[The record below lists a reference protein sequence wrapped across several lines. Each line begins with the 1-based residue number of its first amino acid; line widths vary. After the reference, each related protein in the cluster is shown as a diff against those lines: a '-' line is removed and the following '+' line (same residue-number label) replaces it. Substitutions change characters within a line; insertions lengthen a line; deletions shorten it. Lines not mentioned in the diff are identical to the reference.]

1 MRAFCLPAA
10 QGVAAFGKVVRSKER
25 LPLAGFS
32 RWRDIRAWRGRRCR
46 CDDLGKLGPGEY
58 PSRTFCLPGA
68 VNPGEGNDG
77 ADTVRIH
84 GG

>member
-32 RWRDIRAWRGRRCR
+32 RWRDIRGLEREARP
-46 CDDLGKLGPGEY
+46 L
-58 PSRTFCLPGA
+58 
-68 VNPGEGNDG
+68 
-77 ADTVRIH
+77 
-84 GG
+84 